1 MLRRLLPI
9 LLMLIPAVAGFS
21 QTGTGVS
28 TAAAELYTAWAEQ
41 AINDGRWPEALAILE
56 RGGDFADVSSDISFL
71 LAKARYHE
79 NSPSGA
85 VLEALRRGFEALRWT
100 KYSAAEARLLEAE
113 ILIRLRNFTGALTV
127 LSKAPVGADTERLRL
142 LALKGFPDKA
152 EFRRVMA
159 ETLDRYPRD
168 PRPVEILFAYASAK
182 NPEENDLDLISL
194 ALQRLPCLLEADPH
208 LAYMAAPF
216 IRDTAE
222 ARRLVQA
229 YRAVEKTDPAS
240 IPVSLNLGLIDEAQA
255 IEELFASFG
264 SPADRVINKDL
275 ILSVWALLRNQE
287 GRDMFK
293 RNLLGFS
300 GVITEDADRD
310 GWPETRVYY
319 RNGAIEAYFLD
330 TDQDG
335 LTELHVNFA
344 AGLPF
349 RAEQVIGAEPA
360 AEADRS
366 SPLKLYIDWEQYPA
380 VRRAE
385 LGTSTE
391 LQSSVEPS
399 VRGSPLEKTAYIP
412 RPGEFRYTPVRF
424 SELTGGDGEPGL
436 RYPEGNMQQARLNRR
451 TLVSFALQIERPSA
465 EFKDAVEIIDM
476 ENGIPWRAAEYLA
489 GRPVTVTEFVRG
501 QRTVQ
506 RLDMDLD
513 SRMETVR
520 HFRSDG
526 SIESVESD
534 WDGNGTFETGEQ
546 FLPDGSIIYSWDTNG
561 DGLRDYSE
569 TRQGN

>member
-9 LLMLIPAVAGFS
+9 LLMLIPAVAGWA

-85 VLEALRRGFEALRWT
+85 VLEALRRGIEAGRWT

-127 LSKAPVGADTERLRL
+127 LSKTPVGVDTERLRL

-194 ALQRLPCLLEADPH
+194 ALQRLPYLLEADPH

-216 IRDTAE
+216 IRDTE
-222 ARRLVQA
+222 NARRLVQG
-229 YRAVEKTDPAS
+229 YRAFGNPDSAS
-240 IPVSLNLGLIDEAQA
+240 IPVSLNLGLIDDAQA

-275 ILSVWALLRNQE
+275 ILSVWGLLRNRE
-287 GRDMFK
+287 GRDLFK
-293 RNLLGFS
+293 RNLMGFS
-300 GVITEDADRD
+300 GVIMEDADRD
-310 GWPETRVYY
+310 GYPETRTNYGD
-319 RNGAIEAYFLD
+319 GAIQEYFRD
-330 TDQDG
+330 ADQDG
-335 LTELHVNFA
+335 LAELHINFA

-349 RAEQVIGAEPA
+349 RAEQVIDAEPT
-360 AEADRS
+360 AEAADRS
-366 SPLKLYIDWEQYPA
+366 SPLKVYIDWEQYPA
-380 VRRAE
+380 VLRAE
-385 LGTSTE
+385 L
-391 LQSSVEPS
+391 
-399 VRGSPLEKTAYIP
+399 EKVTYIP

-436 RYPEGNMQQARLNRR
+436 RYPEGNVQQSRLSRR
-451 TLVSFALQIERPSA
+451 TLVSFALQIQRPST
-465 EFKDAVEIIDM
+465 EFKGAVEWIDM
-476 ENGIPWRAAEYLA
+476 EKGIPWRAIEYLE
-489 GRPVTVTEFVRG
+489 GRPVAVTEFVRG
-501 QRTVQ
+501 QPSIQ
-506 RLDMDLD
+506 RLDLDLD
-513 SRMETVR
+513 SRMETIR

-526 SIESVESD
+526 SIESIEND
-534 WDGNGTFETGEQ
+534 WDGDGIFETREQ
-546 FLPDGSIIYSWDTNG
+546 FFSDGSIIYSWDI
-561 DGLRDYSE
+561 E
-569 TRQGN
+569 TGQGN

>member
-1 MLRRLLPI
+1 MLF
-9 LLMLIPAVAGFS
+9 MLIPAVAGFS

-28 TAAAELYTAWAEQ
+28 AAAAELYTAWAEQ
-41 AINDGRWPEALAILE
+41 AINDGRWPEAIAILE

-79 NSPSGA
+79 NSPCGA
-85 VLEALRRGFEALRWT
+85 VLEALSRGFEAGRWT

-113 ILIRLRNFTGALTV
+113 ILIRLRNFTGAIQALSLTP
-127 LSKAPVGADTERLRL
+127 LDADTARLRL
-142 LALKGFPDKA
+142 LALKGLPDKA

-168 PRPVEILFAYASAK
+168 PRLVEILFAYALVK

-194 ALQRLPCLLEADPH
+194 ALRWLPYLLEAAPH

-229 YRAVEKTDPAS
+229 YRAVEKPDPAS

-287 GRDMFK
+287 GRTLFK

-300 GVITEDADRD
+300 GLITEDADRD
-310 GWPETRVYY
+310 AYPETRTYY
-319 RNGAIEAYFLD
+319 RNGVIEGYFLD
-330 TDQDG
+330 ADQDG
-335 LTELHVNFA
+335 LTELHINFA

-349 RAEQVIGAEPA
+349 RAEQVIDAEPA
-360 AEADRS
+360 AEAADQG
-366 SPLKLYIDWEQYPA
+366 SPLKVYIDWEQYPA
-380 VRRAE
+380 VRR
-385 LGTSTE
+385 
-391 LQSSVEPS
+391 VE
-399 VRGSPLEKTAYIP
+399 LEKTAYIP
-412 RPGEFRYTPVRF
+412 RPGEFRYTPIRF

-451 TLVSFALQIERPSA
+451 ILVSFALRIERPSA

-476 ENGIPWRAAEYLA
+476 ENGIPWRAVEYLA
-489 GRPVTVTEFVRG
+489 GRPVAVTEFVRG

-526 SIESVESD
+526 SIESIESD
-534 WDGNGTFETGEQ
+534 WDGNGTFEIGEQ
-546 FLPDGSIIYSWDTNG
+546 FLLDGSIIYSWDTNG
-561 DGLRDYSE
+561 DGLRDHSE

>member
-1 MLRRLLPI
+1 MKLLAPSLRSPVLRETDMLRRLLPI

-113 ILIRLRNFTGALTV
+113 VLIRLRSFTGALEV
-127 LSKAPVGADTERLRL
+127 LSKALAGADTERLRL
-142 LALKGFPDKA
+142 LALKGFPDKV

-194 ALQRLPCLLEADPH
+194 ALQRLPYLLEAAPH

-255 IEELFASFG
+255 IEELFAG
-264 SPADRVINKDL
+264 SAADRVINKDL
-275 ILSVWALLRNQE
+275 ILLVWALLRNQE

-310 GWPETRVYY
+310 GWPETRTYY

-335 LTELHVNFA
+335 LTELYINFA

-349 RAEQVIGAEPA
+349 RAEQVIDAEPA
-360 AEADRS
+360 AETADRS

-385 LGTSTE
+385 LERT
-391 LQSSVEPS
+391 V
-399 VRGSPLEKTAYIP
+399 YIS

-436 RYPEGNMQQARLNRR
+436 RYPEGNVQQSRLSRR

-476 ENGIPWRAAEYLA
+476 ENGIPWRAVEYLA
-489 GRPVTVTEFVRG
+489 GRPVAVTEFVRG

-506 RLDMDLD
+506 HLDMDLD

-534 WDGNGTFETGEQ
+534 WDGNGTFEIGEQ
-546 FLPDGSIIYSWDTNG
+546 FLLDGSIIYSWDTNG
-561 DGLRDYSE
+561 DGLRDHSE